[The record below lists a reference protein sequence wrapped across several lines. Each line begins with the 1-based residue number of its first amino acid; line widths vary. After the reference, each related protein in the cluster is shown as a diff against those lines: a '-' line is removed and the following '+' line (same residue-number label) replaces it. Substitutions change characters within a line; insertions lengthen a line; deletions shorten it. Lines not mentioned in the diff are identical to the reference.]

1 MPPRPFVND
10 ALWRCLCPGFPSNAT
25 LNHLAR
31 APAPVTLRTAQ
42 RKHSKPRPQCQSR
55 LYSAA
60 ASAASNSTFFDQPNI
75 RSPAPQPRPQSHWP
89 TGDAKQQV
97 PLTQLPTHLLYE
109 DLRIEGAKGN
119 FDQVMSIC
127 RVLVQDRGQAPDKD
141 MYAAILHSFT
151 SSDQGTAGK
160 VRKVLEEMGFWSDA
174 SDMTGGQKVELD
186 IRGCENVLEALSV
199 HPDYLLRAEVLEYM
213 RAKWFPL
220 SPRAQGF
227 VVAGL
232 LRERSFEQALEML
245 EGMCGKV
252 RVEAWVWS
260 VAMWSLLEFG
270 EVEEAFYVLGLKE
283 RATEKNIGGE
293 VYGVKLSS
301 ALWGALL
308 DAAANKQLVSN
319 TLTATCSMSC

>member
-25 LNHLAR
+25 ANHLAR
-31 APAPVTLRTAQ
+31 APASVTLRIAQ
-42 RKHSKPRPQCQSR
+42 PKRSKPRPQCQSR

-60 ASAASNSTFFDQPNI
+60 ASAASSSTSFFEQPHI
-75 RSPAPQPRPQSHWP
+75 RSPAPQPRSQSRWP
-89 TGDAKQQV
+89 ARNAKQQV
-97 PLTQLPTHLLYE
+97 PPTQLPTHLLYE

-119 FDQVMSIC
+119 FDQVMDIC

-151 SSDQGTAGK
+151 SAEHGTASK

-174 SDMTGGQKVELD
+174 FDMNARQKVELD
-186 IRGCENVLEALSV
+186 VRGCENVLEALSV

-227 VVAGL
+227 VVVGL
-232 LRERSFEQALEML
+232 LRERSFEHALEML
-245 EGMCGKV
+245 EDMCGKV
-252 RVEAWVWS
+252 RVEEWVWS

-283 RATEKNIGGE
+283 RAT
-293 VYGVKLSS
+293 
-301 ALWGALL
+301 
-308 DAAANKQLVSN
+308 
-319 TLTATCSMSC
+319 